1 MTAEWRQATGCGD
14 LAAIERL
21 LDSGVDVDA
30 RDEHGQTALM
40 NAARDGRT
48 DVVRLLA
55 ARGARLDHTAKF
67 GLTALML
74 SVIRGHVDAA
84 RVLVEA
90 GADLHVQGRGAPG
103 FHGKTAWDLAVAG
116 GSESMKDLFR
126 RGGAGDSPS

>member
-1 MTAEWRQATGCGD
+1 MTAEWRQATERGD

-21 LDSGVDVDA
+21 LDSGGDVDV

-48 DVVRLLA
+48 DVVRLLT

-74 SVIRGHVDAA
+74 SVIRGHVDVA
-84 RVLVEA
+84 RVLIDA
-90 GADLHVQGRGAPG
+90 GADLRVQGTGAPG
-103 FHGKTAWDLAVAG
+103 FHGKTAWDLAMARESEPMKELFRRAGAG
-116 GSESMKDLFR
+116 GS
-126 RGGAGDSPS
+126 PS